1 MRTPVVVKTLHPRG
15 RASARLGR
23 RRLCLISAFA
33 AIPLL
38 LAGCGDD
45 PSASATPIGIKGNT
59 QNGRQLIKDFG
70 CGSCHQIPGIDNA
83 DSMVGP
89 PLVSWRRR
97 IYIAGVLRNTPD
109 NLQLWIQ
116 HPQQIVPNNAMP
128 EMGISARQAQDIA
141 AYLYTL
147 K

>member
-1 MRTPVVVKTLHPRG
+1 MRTPIVTKTFRG
-15 RASARLGR
+15 RGRPRSALVRQLRLI
-23 RRLCLISAFA
+23 CAFA
-33 AIPLL
+33 ALPLL
-38 LAGCGDD
+38 LTGCGDN
-45 PSASATPIGIKGNT
+45 PSASATPLQIKGDA
-59 QNGRQLIKDFG
+59 QHGRQLIKEFG

-97 IYIAGVLRNTPD
+97 IYVAGVLRNTPD
-109 NLQLWIQ
+109 NLQRWIE

-147 K
+147 R